1 MVIQEIR
8 HLGVQTDA
16 EAAQRIHYKG
26 GVQAA
31 GNELGLVTPWSGY
44 PFYQALLS
52 EGVQQTFSSGSRG
65 HIGTCCHGRDGVK
78 SIIIRIDPSSPLK
91 PQTIQVDGACEFEE
105 GISRTRR
112 SLWHHDIFRVNG
124 GKLLIWPLLSRNPS
138 FLRGCLLLLQPS
150 GSEPLIQLL
159 GLIQLEPGR
168 AGSKLIQ
175 IAKGF
180 NDQLALQAVPDRVSP
195 LIGCQ

>member
-1 MVIQEIR
+1 
-8 HLGVQTDA
+8 
-16 EAAQRIHYKG
+16 
-26 GVQAA
+26 
-31 GNELGLVTPWSGY
+31 
-44 PFYQALLS
+44 
-52 EGVQQTFSSGSRG
+52 
-65 HIGTCCHGRDGVK
+65 GVK
-78 SIIIRIDPSSPLK
+78 GVIIRVDPSSPLK
-91 PQTIQVDGACEFEE
+91 PQTIQVDGARKFGK
-105 GISRTRR
+105 GISGTRR
-112 SLWHHDIFRVNG
+112 GLRHHDIFWVNS
-124 GKLLIWPLLSRNPS
+124 GKLLIRSLLAWNPS
-138 FLRGCLLLLQPS
+138 LLRGCLLLLQPS